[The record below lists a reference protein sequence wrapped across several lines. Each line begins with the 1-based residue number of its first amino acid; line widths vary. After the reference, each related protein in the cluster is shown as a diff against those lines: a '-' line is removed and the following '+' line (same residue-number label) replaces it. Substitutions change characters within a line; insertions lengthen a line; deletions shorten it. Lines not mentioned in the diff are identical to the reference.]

1 MPVTT
6 HYGIIRAMRRWQR
19 AFPLFLLTLLA
30 LPALQPLFTPDFTC
44 GFDNNFH
51 LWRAVQMGELLR
63 EGVLFSRWAPHMAYG
78 YGYPLFLFQA
88 PFSAYLAAGLNLVGF
103 SWATAVNSIYAL
115 SLLSSG
121 WSMWLL
127 GRELW
132 GDKGGLVAAVA
143 YMFAPFHAYVLFYRA
158 SLSESVAWIFP
169 PLILW
174 GLRRWQLRREGKG
187 LVTAVFSLILLV
199 FAHDASAYAFM
210 PLFVGWIMANG
221 NWRLVEVKRSNLLSG
236 VAALT
241 LGFLGSAFFWLPTF
255 LERSHIQFERAIS
268 SWPFRYF
275 DNFLPLDL
283 LLAWPRNADPALLN
297 DWPERALGLLLL
309 ATAVLGF
316 LIGLRMAK
324 KRLVTLFL
332 GLALL
337 AYAFLTIAPSQFIWD
352 SISLLQAFQFPWR
365 FLAPATLAAALLSGA
380 LAANWLT
387 NQQVQTGLTAAAITL
402 LGLGHWGWFYP
413 DHCPVPS
420 DTTAVG
426 LTDYERAT
434 DTIGTTAKQELL
446 PTTVKQLAPP
456 VEQTP
461 IWQARLN
468 PASLPDGVHLIQTH
482 YSPLHDVIELE
493 TPTDFGLTYPIFYF
507 PGWQVQ
513 VDGNPIA
520 VTASEPEGWLQFT
533 VPNGRHTL
541 TIHFTE
547 TSSWLLADLL
557 SLVAVVVT
565 GVWAIRGGV
574 GERGSSGAGRKS
586 EGYGVLL
593 GLAVV
598 LLLGKW
604 LLVDRQVMWPR
615 WEKGVAGER
624 PSTLTFGSINDPA
637 QIRLLGY
644 EAIPDS
650 IPADEPLPLTLF
662 WQASQPIDKDYRVG
676 LTLVDANSLRWS
688 EDGLRD
694 YRWAR
699 NPAKTPS
706 WPPDKYVQ
714 TAYLLDALSGTPPG
728 QYTVRLSL
736 FDRQTLA
743 PLTIFSETG
752 QTLGPW
758 VELGKIMVTRPDQ
771 PWKELEMQFDFGTQA
786 KFLIGSNVDRTHVAP
801 GDSVLVTLFQQTS
814 GGVIPRF
821 EFDYNLSLV
830 DESGTPVHTWPITM
844 PYIVSNAPFGSLW
857 RHQYLVQLPSSL
869 EDSLYQWQIA
879 AADGESIQWADL
891 HIDAP
896 DRILEPP
903 PVSVPID
910 ITLGG
915 QATLWGTTIKEEA
928 DDLVVTLIWRG
939 ERPIS
944 ESYHVF
950 LHLVDAD
957 DSLLAQSDG
966 IPAGDRPTTG
976 WLPGEYITDVRRFPL
991 PSSNDYWLRVGL
1003 YLPEGERLKT
1013 AVGQDA
1019 ITVIPHP

>member
-1 MPVTT
+1 MPVII
-6 HYGIIRAMRRWQR
+6 HYGIIRAMHRWQR

-30 LPALQPLFTPDFTC
+30 LPALQPLFTTDFTC

-78 YGYPLFLFQA
+78 YGYPLFLFQS
-88 PFSAYLAAGLNLVGF
+88 PFSAYLAAGLNLLGF

-115 SLLSSG
+115 SLIGSG
-121 WSMWLL
+121 WAMWLL

-199 FAHDASAYAFM
+199 FTHDASAYAFM
-210 PLFVGWIMANG
+210 PLFVGWIVANG
-221 NWRLVEVKRSNLLSG
+221 DWGLAEVKRSNLLSG
-236 VAALT
+236 IAALT

-255 LERSHIQFERAIS
+255 LERSHIQFGRAIS

-297 DWPERALGLLLL
+297 DWPERALGVLLLT
-309 ATAVLGF
+309 TAVLGF
-316 LIGLRMAK
+316 FVGLRIAK
-324 KRLVTLFL
+324 QRLTVLFL

-337 AYAFLTIAPSQFIWD
+337 GYTFLTIAPSQFIWD
-352 SISLLQAFQFPWR
+352 NISLLQAFQFPWR
-365 FLAPATLAAALLSGA
+365 FLAPASMAAALLSGA
-380 LAANWLT
+380 LAANWLS
-387 NQQVQTGLTAAAITL
+387 NQQVKMGLTITAITL
-402 LGLGHWGWFYP
+402 LSLGHWGWFYP

-420 DTTAVG
+420 DTTTVG

-446 PTTVKQLAPP
+446 PTTVKQLMPP

-461 IWQARLN
+461 IWQTRLN
-468 PASLPDGVHLIQTH
+468 PASLPDGVHLFQTN

-493 TPTDFGLTYPIFYF
+493 TPTDFTLTYPVFYF

-520 VTASEPEGWLQFT
+520 VAASEPEGWLQFT

-541 TIHFTE
+541 TVQFTE
-547 TSSWLLADLL
+547 TSSWLLADWL

-565 GVWAIRGGV
+565 GVWAIRGGAK
-574 GERGSSGAGRKS
+574 EPGSQGAGEPGNR
-586 EGYGVLL
+586 GVLL

-598 LLLGKW
+598 LLLGKG
-604 LLVDRQVMWPR
+604 LLVDQQMMWPR

-624 PSTLTFGSINDPA
+624 PSSLTFGNPNDPA

-650 IPADEPLPLTLF
+650 IAADEPLPLTLF
-662 WQASQPIDKDYRVG
+662 WQASQPTDKDYRVG
-676 LTLVDANSLRWS
+676 LTLVDANGLRWS

-699 NPAKTPS
+699 NPAKTPF

-728 QYTVRLSL
+728 EYTLRLSL

-752 QTLGPW
+752 QALGPW
-758 VELGKIMVTRPDQ
+758 VELGEIALTAPNRPWTDRAM
-771 PWKELEMQFDFGTQA
+771 PNDLEACITIPC
-786 KFLIGSNVDRTHVAP
+786 LVGSSVDRTEAVP
-801 GDSVLVTLFQQTS
+801 GDEVLLTLFWLGA
-814 GGVIPRF
+814 GGDI
-821 EFDYNLSLV
+821 DLILV
-830 DESGTPVHTWPITM
+830 DSEGTAAAQWPITL
-844 PYIVSNAPFGSLW
+844 PTYPPSLW
-857 RHQYLVQLPSSL
+857 RDQRRLQLPTILRDGS
-869 EDSLYQWQIA
+869 YQWQIIF
-879 AADGESIQWADL
+879 ADGQRLQWADL
-891 HIDAP
+891 HIDVP

-903 PVSVPID
+903 TVSILVD
-910 ITLGG
+910 ITLGE
-915 QATLWGTTIKEEA
+915 QATLWGATIMEET
-928 DDLVVTLIWRG
+928 DELVVILTWRG
-939 ERPIS
+939 ERPIP

-950 LHLVDAD
+950 LHLVSVDG
-957 DSLLAQSDG
+957 SLVAQSDG
-966 IPAGDRPTTG
+966 IPAGNRPTTG
-976 WLPGEYITDVRRFPL
+976 WLPGEYISDVRRLPL